1 MTQLKATPHPQQT
14 RRGTQSRSRAA
25 GRPLAVFVGLAPL
38 RLLPD
43 PGRCQEG
50 SEDPRMQA
58 AALCPVLLGPASW
71 EARGTPGSRNLGWS
85 CLAEPPTCCDLGF
98 LRPKF
103 KYTSLSQ
110 TLMLQRQGQKGVSR
124 GAVLWTGPIPITVA
138 EWILQDPT
146 CQGIWQLLMG
156 TGKLK
161 QSL

>member
-1 MTQLKATPHPQQT
+1 MTQLKATPRPQRT
-14 RRGTQSRSRAA
+14 RRGTPSRSRAA
-25 GRPLAVFVGLAPL
+25 CRSLAVFVGLVPF
-38 RLLPD
+38 RLPPD

-71 EARGTPGSRNLGWS
+71 EARGTSGSRNLGLS
-85 CLAEPPTCCDLGF
+85 CLAEPSTCCALGF
-98 LRPKF
+98 LHPKF

-110 TLMLQRQGQKGVSR
+110 TLTLQRQGQKGVSR
-124 GAVLWTGPIPITVA
+124 GALLWTGLIPITVA

-146 CQGIWQLLMG
+146 SQGIWQLLMG
-156 TGKLK
+156 TRKLK